1 MYIWARIQ
9 KMAEEKVILVNE
21 KDEQIGLM
29 EKIEAHRKA
38 LLHRAF
44 SVFVFNDRNELMIQQ
59 RALTKYHSPG
69 LWTNTCCSHQR
80 EGETNIA
87 AGKRRL
93 EEEMGFTTDLK
104 DTISFIYK
112 APFDNGLTEH
122 EFDHILVGNFEG
134 EPNLN
139 PEEVAAWKWVALDD
153 LQMDMKKNP
162 HIYTEWFKI
171 IFDKYYSHIEQ

>member
-1 MYIWARIQ
+1 
-9 KMAEEKVILVNE
+9 MAEEKVILVNE

-29 EKIEAHRKA
+29 EKIEAHEKA

-44 SVFVFNDRNELMIQQ
+44 SVFVFNDKNELMIQQ
-59 RALTKYHSPG
+59 RALSKYHSPG

-80 EGETNIA
+80 EGESNID

-93 EEEMGFTTDLK
+93 QEEMGFSTELK

-122 EFDHILVGNFEG
+122 EFDHILIGNFEG
-134 EPNLN
+134 KPELN
-139 PEEVAAWKWVALDD
+139 PDEVASWKWVSLED
-153 LQMDMKKNP
+153 LEADMKKNP

-171 IFDKYYSHIEQ
+171 IFDKYYSHIQQ